1 MRSRARALHGT
12 WVMPPWTLGMV
23 RSPEVGSPNVRLV
36 AHAGARH
43 PCRTM
48 QVLQPQS
55 SRPSVV
61 GTSRTLVTCSVG
73 VALVFGGIWLGI
85 QEMSSSTLAELV
97 LRARPGAVG
106 TTLAA
111 LGWAFG
117 ILAPAALVLA
127 GSLRLGRALGPA
139 LETRRPNPYLRI
151 VRGLPAGQTA
161 ALGVR
166 LPDGRYLPAVVI
178 GPQGVVVLERLP
190 PPAALRRVDGRW
202 EARLRDRGWTAI
214 EDPRIRCER
223 DAEALRRWLGE
234 DDVDYVVKV
243 HAAVI
248 DDKLSVGR
256 TAGCAIVTSSE
267 VAEFIAA
274 LPVQRQLT
282 EARRERVVA
291 RIRSA
296 IS

>member
-1 MRSRARALHGT
+1 
-12 WVMPPWTLGMV
+12 MV
-23 RSPEVGSPNVRLV
+23 RSPSVDSPKVRLV

-55 SRPSVV
+55 SRSTFA
-61 GTSRTLVTCSVG
+61 GTSRTFAAASFG
-73 VALVFGGIWLGI
+73 VALVFAGVWLGV
-85 QEMSSSTLAELV
+85 QEMSSSTLTELV

-117 ILAPAALVLA
+117 IIAPAGLVLA
-127 GSLRLGRALGPA
+127 GSVRLGRAIGPA
-139 LETRRPNPYLRI
+139 LEARRPSPYLRI

-178 GPQGVVVLERLP
+178 GPHGVAVLERLP
-190 PPAALRRVDGRW
+190 PAAALRRVDGRW

-214 EDPRIRCER
+214 EDPRVRCER

-234 DDVDYVVKV
+234 GDVDYVVKV

-256 TAGCAIVTSSE
+256 TAGCAVVTAAE

-282 EARRERVVA
+282 EARRQRVIG